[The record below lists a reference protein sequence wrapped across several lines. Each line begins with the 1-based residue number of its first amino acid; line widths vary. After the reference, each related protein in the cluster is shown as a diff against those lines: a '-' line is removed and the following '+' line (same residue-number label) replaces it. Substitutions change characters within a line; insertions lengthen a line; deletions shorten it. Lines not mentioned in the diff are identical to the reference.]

1 MLKANGGTVYMLKT
15 EAETLE
21 QVHEVIQYLKKRIKI
36 DAVVLFGSALRGT
49 MDEWSD
55 IDLAIF
61 SEDVSH
67 WSFEEEI
74 NMMVDV
80 QAVCP
85 NSIEPHFYPAEALKE
100 ARPTNFWGHIL
111 ETGRRIA

>member
-1 MLKANGGTVYMLKT
+1 MPRT
-15 EAETLE
+15 EAEILE
-21 QVHEVIQYLKKRIKI
+21 QVSEVIQYLKKRIKI
-36 DAVVLFGSALRGT
+36 DAAVLFGSVLSGKA
-49 MDEWSD
+49 DEWSD

-61 SEDVSH
+61 SEDVNN

-74 NMMVDV
+74 SMMVDV
-80 QAVCP
+80 QVTYP
-85 NSIEPHFYPAEALKE
+85 NSVEPHFYPVEALSE